1 MTLNN
6 NKFSFNWST
15 PDATTGKIIKLEKEV
30 VRLDEETTSK
40 FNTLKNDVVR
50 LEDEIN
56 QQGLAFKR
64 EEGTDV
70 FIITKETIHSVDSTE
85 LKLYPIPDLSHVPPT
100 GQIFAYTLPR
110 SYVNSKNQVIGT
122 VYTTLNEN
130 NTFNNPEITKIEPLS
145 PNSKYAVTY
154 FTSDKP
160 GIVISDFNPFD
171 MYTLG
176 ELRIEWI
183 PKPTTLTSPAKVVC
197 DIIDAKNALQLYETP
212 IPVFFRPVN
221 YGEDTDYWWMTWGY
235 KNDSTEFSKLL
246 EGQPFRFTESS
257 FGHNYTLYKNGGSW
271 AGNNMCTAFPSK
283 TSYHSW
289 SKGSVFS
296 LFVSN
301 SEGMKT
307 QLRALGIDPGSNT
320 AYALRTYAKI
330 YKSNGTLANVSNDWY
345 TNTSQTI
352 SGYDKAMCV
361 VDDKSVSNGET
372 ITCKIDINGNISL
385 LTSQAHTSQ
394 SGLVWF
400 TPLVNC
406 LDSISYYSVS
416 TVAPQ
421 KATPEPKVHEL
432 KLYMKKGE
440 VFKFTDNNWDGSTNP
455 FVYLNN
461 VDGYNITPD
470 PSSAATLTT
479 PYSIVSNGVML
490 AENLESH
497 TYKINDIGNDITA
510 INNQISNINNQ
521 IFTLQHFQAYIEE
534 KNSWYNVLEENMV
547 SILGSCMLKFALPI
561 DLYSL
566 RSPAARAAP
575 QTPWQM
581 SYQGIDS
588 LPQLTFSANTTQPIK
603 AITYSTDTTTNDD
616 ESLPTTKWVN
626 DKISSISITTDSPT
640 FTGTTTV
647 TNLNATGSITAD
659 TFNGYNLG
667 MNNSFYKLPA
677 IPIIR
682 DDLVMEVGRYID
694 FHYNASTDVD
704 KTSRISISNL
714 GTLHYD
720 HSLIVDGG
728 DIKARNCISDNGN
741 LHDAINKIA
750 DLESS
755 ISASYIVGMT
765 LKLKEGVNPPST
777 GTWKRVGLWGVYDTI
792 LTKSN
797 GAKFHIYTTY
807 NGAYAT
813 VNIRLS
819 DQPYQESIPLTELGV
834 ASTDSY
840 WFINSGVISSGTY
853 PAATIQIPVN
863 ANANAEFRFNGGNI
877 EPQGAIHEFSND
889 SIFSFSVKLS
899 DFSNSSYKH
908 QYVEW
913 EKTA

>member
-1 MTLNN
+1 MNCK
-6 NKFSFNWST
+6 KFKNNWST
-15 PDATTGKIIKLEKEV
+15 PDATIGKIIELEKEV
-30 VRLDEETTSK
+30 VRM
-40 FNTLKNDVVR
+40 
-50 LEDEIN
+50 EDEIN

-70 FIITKETIHSVDSTE
+70 FIITKETIHSVNSTE
-85 LKLYPIPDLSHVPPT
+85 LNLYPIPDLSLVPVN

-110 SYVNSKNQVIGT
+110 RYVNTNNKVINT
-122 VYTTLNEN
+122 VYTTINEN
-130 NTFNNPEITKIEPLS
+130 GTFHNPDINKGSNNQYNVNYY
-145 PNSKYAVTY
+145 NSN
-154 FTSDKP
+154 KP
-160 GIVISDFNPFD
+160 GITISDFNPFD

-176 ELRIEWI
+176 ELRIEWM

-221 YGEDTDYWWMTWGY
+221 YGEDDTYWWMTWGY
-235 KNDSTEFSKLL
+235 KNDSSEFSKLL

-257 FGHNYTLYKNGGSW
+257 FGHNYILYKNGGSW

-289 SKGSVFS
+289 TKGSVFS

-301 SEGMKT
+301 SDGMKT

-320 AYALRTYAKI
+320 AYALRTYAKL
-330 YKSNGTLANVSNDWY
+330 YKSNGTLANISTDWY

-352 SGYDKAMCV
+352 NGYDKAMCV

-372 ITCKIDINGNISL
+372 ITCKIDINGNVSL

-406 LDSISYYSVS
+406 LDSISYYKTSS
-416 TVAPQ
+416 ITPQ
-421 KATPEPKVHEL
+421 NEL

-521 IFTLQHFQAYIEE
+521 IFTLQHFQAFIEE
-534 KNSWYNVLEENMV
+534 KNSWYNVLEENLV

-566 RSPAARAAP
+566 RSPAQNPAQNPSRSSG
-575 QTPWQM
+575 TLVPWQM
-581 SYQGIDS
+581 SYVGIDS
-588 LPQLTFSANTTQPIK
+588 LPQLTFAANTEKPIK
-603 AITYSTDTTTNDD
+603 AITYSTDTATNDD

-626 DKISSISITTDSPT
+626 DKISAITFDTNSPT

-647 TNLNATGSITAD
+647 TNLNATG
-659 TFNGYNLG
+659 
-667 MNNSFYKLPA
+667 
-677 IPIIR
+677 
-682 DDLVMEVGRYID
+682 DLTVGGVN
-694 FHYNASTDVD
+694 FVNPFF
-704 KTSRISISNL
+704 
-714 GTLHYD
+714 
-720 HSLIVDGG
+720 
-728 DIKARNCISDNGN
+728 
-741 LHDAINKIA
+741 
-750 DLESS
+750 
-755 ISASYIVGMT
+755 VGMT
-765 LKLKEGVNPPST
+765 LKLKVGVNPPSST
-777 GTWKRVGLWGVYDTI
+777 GLWNRVGIWGVYETT
-792 LTKSN
+792 LTKPK
-797 GAKFHIYTTY
+797 GVKIYVYTTY
-807 NGAYAT
+807 NGKYAT
-813 VNIRLS
+813 TNIRIGNEMYKESLALTDLGL
-819 DQPYQESIPLTELGV
+819 DQYDYSTWFTDAGFI
-834 ASTDSY
+834 TDSY
-840 WFINSGVISSGTY
+840 PTTGTLQT
-853 PAATIQIPVN
+853 PN
-863 ANANAEFRFNGGNI
+863 ANFKFNEDGTI
-877 EPQGAIHEFSND
+877 EPKGNVHEFGYRE
-889 SIFSFSVKLS
+889 IFSFSVKITNFTS
-899 DFSNSSYKH
+899 PSYKH

-913 EKTA
+913 EKIQ

>member
-1 MTLNN
+1 MNCK
-6 NKFSFNWST
+6 KFKNNWST
-15 PDATTGKIIKLEKEV
+15 PDATIGKIIELEK
-30 VRLDEETTSK
+30 
-40 FNTLKNDVVR
+40 DVVR
-50 LEDEIN
+50 MEDEIN

-64 EEGTDV
+64 EEGTDT
-70 FIITKETIHSVDSTE
+70 FIITKDTIHSVNSTE
-85 LKLYPIPDLSHVPPT
+85 LNLYPIPDLSLVPVN

-110 SYVNSKNQVIGT
+110 RYVNTNNKVIGT

-130 NTFNNPEITKIEPLS
+130 GTFHNPDVNKTNTNYIVSYYN
-145 PNSKYAVTY
+145 
-154 FTSDKP
+154 SDKP
-160 GIVISDFNPFD
+160 GIKISDFNPFD

-176 ELRIEWI
+176 ELRIEWM

-221 YGEDTDYWWMTWGY
+221 YGEDDTYWWMTWGY
-235 KNDSTEFSKLL
+235 KNDSSEFSKLL

-257 FGHNYTLYKNGGSW
+257 FGHNYTLYKNGGGWS
-271 AGNNMCTAFPSK
+271 GNNMCTAFPSK

-289 SKGSVFS
+289 TKGSVFS

-301 SEGMKT
+301 SDGMKT

-320 AYALRTYAKI
+320 AYALRTYAKL
-330 YKSNGTLANVSNDWY
+330 YKSDGTLANISTDWY

-352 SGYDKAMCV
+352 SGYDKALCV
-361 VDDKSVSNGET
+361 VDDTTVKNGET
-372 ITCKIDINGNISL
+372 ITCKIDINGNVSL

-416 TVAPQ
+416 SV
-421 KATPEPKVHEL
+421 TPEPKVHEL

-521 IFTLQHFQAYIEE
+521 IFTLQHFQSFIEE
-534 KNSWYNVLEENMV
+534 KNSWYNVLEENLV

-561 DLYSL
+561 ELPTALAAKRLDLNGVSTL
-566 RSPAARAAP
+566 STREVQ

-581 SYQGIDS
+581 SYVGIDS
-588 LPQLTFSANTTQPIK
+588 LPQLTFAANTTQPIK
-603 AITYSTDTTTNDD
+603 AITYSTDTTINDD

-626 DKISSISITTDSPT
+626 DKINAASFNTNSPT

-647 TNLNATGSITAD
+647 TNLNATG
-659 TFNGYNLG
+659 
-667 MNNSFYKLPA
+667 
-677 IPIIR
+677 
-682 DDLVMEVGRYID
+682 DLTVGGVN
-694 FHYNASTDVD
+694 FVNPFF
-704 KTSRISISNL
+704 
-714 GTLHYD
+714 
-720 HSLIVDGG
+720 
-728 DIKARNCISDNGN
+728 
-741 LHDAINKIA
+741 
-750 DLESS
+750 
-755 ISASYIVGMT
+755 VGMT
-765 LKLKEGVNPPST
+765 LKLKVGVSPPSST
-777 GTWKRVGLWGVYDTI
+777 GLWNRVGIWGVYDTT
-792 LTKSN
+792 LTKPGN
-797 GAKFHIYTTY
+797 HEFYVYTTY
-807 NGAYAT
+807 NGKYAT
-813 VNIRLS
+813 TNIRVGNEM
-819 DQPYQESIPLTELGV
+819 YQESLSLTDLGLDQYDY
-834 ASTDSY
+834 STWFTDTGFITDSY
-840 WFINSGVISSGTY
+840 PTTGTLQTPY
-853 PAATIQIPVN
+853 VN
-863 ANANAEFRFNGGNI
+863 FKFNEDGTI
-877 EPQGAIHEFSND
+877 EPKGNVHEFGYRE
-889 SIFSFSVKLS
+889 IFSFSVKITNFTS
-899 DFSNSSYKH
+899 PSYKH

-913 EKTA
+913 EKLS

>member
-1 MTLNN
+1 MTSNC
-6 NKFSFNWST
+6 NKFNWST
-15 PDATTGKIIKLEKEV
+15 PDATIGKINELEKEV
-30 VRLDEETTSK
+30 VRM
-40 FNTLKNDVVR
+40 
-50 LEDEIN
+50 EDEIN

-64 EEGTDV
+64 EEGTDA
-70 FIITKETIHSVDSTE
+70 FIITKDTIHSVNSTE
-85 LKLYPIPDLSHVPPT
+85 LNLYPIPDLSHVPPT
-100 GQIFAYTLPR
+100 GEIFAYTLPR
-110 SYVNSKNQVIGT
+110 SYVNTNNQVIGT

-130 NTFNNPEITKIEPLS
+130 NTFNNPAITKVNAQYIVS
-145 PNSKYAVTY
+145 YI
-154 FTSDKP
+154 TSDKP
-160 GIVISDFNPFD
+160 GIEISDFNPFD

-176 ELRIEWI
+176 ELRIEWM

-221 YGEDTDYWWMTWGY
+221 YGVDDNYWWMTWGY
-235 KNDSTEFSKLL
+235 KNDSAEFSKLL

-257 FGHNYTLYKNGGSW
+257 FGHNYTLYKNGGGWS
-271 AGNNMCTAFPSK
+271 GNNMCTAFPSK

-289 SKGSVFS
+289 TKGSVFS

-320 AYALRTYAKI
+320 AYALRTYAKL
-330 YKSNGTLANVSNDWY
+330 YKSNGTLANISTDWY
-345 TNTSQTI
+345 TNSSQTI

-372 ITCKIDINGNISL
+372 ITCKIDINGNVSL

-406 LDSISYYSVS
+406 LDSISYYNVS
-416 TVAPQ
+416 SITPQ
-421 KATPEPKVHEL
+421 KEL

-534 KNSWYNVLEENMV
+534 KNSWYNILEENMV

-561 DLYSL
+561 DLNGVSTL
-566 RSPAARAAP
+566 SVRDVQNSAAAAARSLV
-575 QTPWQM
+575 PWQM

-603 AITYSTDTTTNDD
+603 AITYSTDTTANDD

-626 DKISSISITTDSPT
+626 DKISAASFNTDSPT

-647 TNLNATGSITAD
+647 ADLNATNITAN
-659 TFNGYNLG
+659 TFNGFHLG
-667 MNNSFYKLPA
+667 TDNKFYKLPA
-677 IPIIR
+677 IPVIR
-682 DDLVMEVGRYID
+682 DDLVMEVGRFID
-694 FHYNASTDVD
+694 FHYNASTDTD
-704 KTSRISISNL
+704 NTARFSISSQ
-714 GTLHYD
+714 GTLYFD
-720 HSLIVDGG
+720 HSFIISA

-750 DLESS
+750 ALESS
-755 ISASYIVGMT
+755 TASYIVGMT
-765 LKLKEGVNPPST
+765 LKLKTGVNPPST
-777 GTWKRVGLWGVYDTI
+777 GTWNRVGLWGVYETI

-819 DQPYQESIPLTELGV
+819 DQSSTESIPLTELGV

-840 WFINSGVISSGTY
+840 WLINSGAISSGTY
-853 PAATIQIPVN
+853 PVATVQIPLNTIGDV
-863 ANANAEFRFNGGNI
+863 EFRFNGGNI
-877 EPQGAIHEFSND
+877 EPAHTFNID
-889 SIFSFSVKLS
+889 TIFSFSVKLS

-913 EKTA
+913 ERTA